1 MGVCQVCKV
10 IYRNDEAM
18 KARVDEVEVRLRV
31 GEVEVRL
38 HVDEREQ
45 EEGTWLMQESKG
57 GRHFRD
63 D

>member
-18 KARVDEVEVRLRV
+18 KARVDEVEVRL
-31 GEVEVRL
+31 

-57 GRHFRD
+57 RRHFRD